1 MSLKENA
8 LLVSLVVKKPQM
20 TKVDA
25 KGTNA
30 AERANNA
37 RHAGEYRKQLYPKH
51 LVSPIR
57 AIESAARA
65 YMGSE
70 SYPWTRG
77 EFILPNA
84 RFMDF
89 MDHMGNYELQFD
101 QSVTAFLQN
110 WVNVLDEAR
119 RSQGDMFNDNDY
131 PDVTELRKQFSFE
144 VVVKPVTDSTDFRVQ
159 MQGDAADALMARA
172 EKQANDRMN
181 DLLTEPL
188 KRLRTVI
195 TRLNETV
202 SKDDRVVTDKRTGVT
217 EIKSPIVR
225 ESVCDDIAHEISLL
239 YDFMDVMPASVS
251 KLALN
256 VAARTPSPDEL
267 RNSKAAREQT
277 EVDTS
282 ALLATIDS
290 LLDD

>member
-8 LLVSLVVKKPQM
+8 LLVSLSVKKPQM

-37 RHAGEYRKQLYPKH
+37 HGAGEYRKQLYPKH

-65 YMGSE
+65 YME
-70 SYPWTRG
+70 NEAYPWTRSK
-77 EFILPNA
+77 FILPNP
-84 RFMDF
+84 RFMGF
-89 MDHMGNYELQFD
+89 MDTMGKYELQFE
-101 QSVTAFLQN
+101 QATTAFLQN

-119 RSQGDMFNDNDY
+119 RSQGDMFNDKDY
-131 PDVTELRKQFSFE
+131 PDVIELAKRFSFE
-144 VVVKPVTDSTDFRVQ
+144 VIVEPVTDSTDFRVQ
-159 MQGDAADALMARA
+159 MQGDAAEALKARA
-172 EKQANDRMN
+172 EKQAQDRMN
-181 DLLTEPL
+181 DLMAEPL

-195 TRLNETV
+195 SRLNETV
-202 SKDDRVVTDKRTGVT
+202 GKEDRVVTDKRTGLV
-217 EIKSPIVR
+217 EVKSPIFR
-225 ESVCDDIAHEISLL
+225 DSVCDDIAHEISLL
-239 YDFMDVMPASVS
+239 YDFIDVMPADVS
-251 KLALN
+251 KLAMQ
-256 VAARTPSPDEL
+256 VAGATPSPDEL

-277 EVDTS
+277 KADTS

>member
-65 YMGSE
+65 YMGNE

-77 EFILPNA
+77 EFILPNT

-110 WVNVLDEAR
+110 
-119 RSQGDMFNDNDY
+119 
-131 PDVTELRKQFSFE
+131 
-144 VVVKPVTDSTDFRVQ
+144 
-159 MQGDAADALMARA
+159 
-172 EKQANDRMN
+172 
-181 DLLTEPL
+181 
-188 KRLRTVI
+188 
-195 TRLNETV
+195 
-202 SKDDRVVTDKRTGVT
+202 
-217 EIKSPIVR
+217 
-225 ESVCDDIAHEISLL
+225 
-239 YDFMDVMPASVS
+239 
-251 KLALN
+251 
-256 VAARTPSPDEL
+256 
-267 RNSKAAREQT
+267 
-277 EVDTS
+277 
-282 ALLATIDS
+282 
-290 LLDD
+290 

>member
-1 MSLKENA
+1 MSLKDNA
-8 LLVSLVVKKPQM
+8 LIVSLVVKKPQM

-57 AIESAARA
+57 AVESAARA
-65 YMGSE
+65 FIEQQAYQWS
-70 SYPWTRG
+70 RG
-77 EFILPNA
+77 EYLLPA
-84 RFMDF
+84 TRYMDF
-89 MDHMGNYELQFD
+89 MDRIGKYELQFD
-101 QSVTAFLQN
+101 QCVTAFLQN

-119 RSQGDMFNDNDY
+119 QSQGDMFNDKDY
-131 PDVTELRKQFSFE
+131 PDVSELRKRFSFDIE
-144 VVVKPVTDSTDFRVQ
+144 VKPVTDNTDFRVQ
-159 MQGDAADALMARA
+159 MQGDEVDALMAKA
-172 EKQANDRMN
+172 EKQANNRMN
-181 DLLTEPL
+181 DLLAEPL

-202 SKDDRVVTDKRTGVT
+202 AKDDRVVTDKRTGMT
-217 EIKSPIVR
+217 EVKSPIFR
-225 ESVCDDIAHEISLL
+225 DSVCDDIAHEISLL

-251 KLALN
+251 ELALN
-256 VAARTPSPDEL
+256 VAAHTPSPDEL

-277 EVDTS
+277 EADTS

>member
-1 MSLKENA
+1 MSLKDNA
-8 LLVSLVVKKPQM
+8 LIVSLVVKKPQM

-57 AIESAARA
+57 AVESAARTFIEQQA
-65 YMGSE
+65 YQWS
-70 SYPWTRG
+70 RG
-77 EFILPNA
+77 EYLLPA
-84 RFMDF
+84 TRYMDF
-89 MDHMGNYELQFD
+89 MDRIGKYEVQFD
-101 QSVTAFLQN
+101 QCVTAFLQN

-119 RSQGDMFNDNDY
+119 RSQGDMFNDKDY
-131 PDVTELRKQFSFE
+131 PDVSELAKRFRFDIE
-144 VVVKPVTDSTDFRVQ
+144 IKPVTDSTDFRVQ
-159 MQGDAADALMARA
+159 MQGDEVDTLMAKA

-181 DLLTEPL
+181 DLLAEPL

-202 SKDDRVVTDKRTGVT
+202 SKDDRVVTDKRTGTT
-217 EIKSPIVR
+217 EVKSPIFR
-225 ESVCDDIAHEISLL
+225 DSVCDDIAHEISLL

-277 EVDTS
+277 EADTS

>member
-8 LLVSLVVKKPQM
+8 LLVSLSVKKPQM

-25 KGTNA
+25 KGTDA

-57 AIESAARA
+57 AIESAART

-70 SYPWTRG
+70 SYPWTRSK
-77 EFILPNA
+77 FILPNP

-89 MDHMGNYELQFD
+89 MDCMGKYELQFD

-119 RSQGDMFNDNDY
+119 RSQGDMFNDDDY
-131 PDVTELRKQFSFE
+131 PDVAELRKQFSFE
-144 VVVKPVTDSTDFRVQ
+144 VIVEPVTDSTDFRVQ
-159 MQGDAADALMARA
+159 MQGDAAEALMARA

-181 DLLTEPL
+181 DLMSEPL

-195 TRLNETV
+195 TRLNDTV
-202 SKDDRVVTDKRTGVT
+202 SKDDRVTTDKRTGLV
-217 EIKSPIVR
+217 EVKSPIFR
-225 ESVCDDIAHEISLL
+225 DSVCDDIAHEISLL
-239 YDFMDVMPASVS
+239 YDFMEVMPASVS
-251 KLALN
+251 KLALS
-256 VAARTPSPDEL
+256 VAGATPSPDEL
-267 RNSKAAREQT
+267 RNSKAAREKT
-277 EVDTS
+277 EADTS
-282 ALLATIDS
+282 ALLAAIDS